1 MIGAIT
7 IVGFLMIFLYFKV
20 LQYRS
25 QSEAIKR
32 SYAAKGNMAIGFF
45 FISFAVNS
53 YVQLQ
58 SSIAA
63 FVLVAFVL
71 FGGVN
76 IYLGYKHFKALQPYV
91 DEALTDK
98 S

>member
-1 MIGAIT
+1 MFGAIT
-7 IVGFLMIFLYFKV
+7 IIGFLMIFLYFKV
-20 LQYRS
+20 YQYRS
-25 QSEAIKR
+25 QHEAIRR
-32 SYAAKGNMAIGFF
+32 SYGAKSNIAIGFF

-58 SSIAA
+58 TTVAA
-63 FVLVAFVL
+63 FVLVAFVF

-91 DEALTDK
+91 DKALTDK
-98 S
+98 P